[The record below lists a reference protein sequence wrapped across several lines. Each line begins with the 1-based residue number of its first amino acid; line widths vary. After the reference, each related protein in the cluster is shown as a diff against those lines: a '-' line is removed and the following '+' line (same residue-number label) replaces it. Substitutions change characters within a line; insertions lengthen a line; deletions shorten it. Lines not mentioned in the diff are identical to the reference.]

1 MIRGSL
7 QSKRSTSERSSS
19 SPRLHKATKVI
30 CLENALTQRQAT
42 TAIKERLKEEL
53 EDFGN
58 IVVVAADQ
66 KIDYQKMGRN
76 EDNPKALRIFVQF
89 ERREDSALC
98 KVKMNG
104 HKFKDS
110 KVEAR
115 FYNEQDYAAGIYT
128 K

>member
-1 MIRGSL
+1 M
-7 QSKRSTSERSSS
+7 
-19 SPRLHKATKVI
+19 I
-30 CLENALTQRQAT
+30 CLENTLTQRQAT
-42 TAIKERLKEEL
+42 TVIKERLKEEL
-53 EDFGN
+53 EEFGN
-58 IVVVAADQ
+58 IVVAMSEQ

-104 HKFKDS
+104 YKFKDT
-110 KVEAR
+110 KIEAR
-115 FYNEQDYAAGIYT
+115 FYSEQDYAAGIYT

>member
-1 MIRGSL
+1 M
-7 QSKRSTSERSSS
+7 TS
-19 SPRLHKATKVI
+19 LHKATKVI

-42 TAIKERLKEEL
+42 AGIKERLKEEL
-53 EDFGN
+53 EEFGS
-58 IVVVAADQ
+58 ILVAAVYQ

-104 HKFKDS
+104 HKFKDT
-110 KVEAR
+110 KIEAR
-115 FYNEQDYAAGIYT
+115 FYNEQEYAGGTYT